1 MSTFPP
7 CQRRRNQS
15 AASELKKECWVLSFG
30 LACVV
35 TFLTTILCFSL
46 LVIICSY
53 VFLFV
58 FMFYYYYLYVF
69 YIFFYF
75 FIYFHIFHIFLYFS
89 YVLLFF
95 PMLEPGVVSIL
106 LVRVLALTNEQYK
119 EGVENGDTC
128 NMPFK

>member
-1 MSTFPP
+1 MCFY
-7 CQRRRNQS
+7 
-15 AASELKKECWVLSFG
+15 LF
-30 LACVV
+30 
-35 TFLTTILCFSL
+35 LCF
-46 LVIICSY
+46 IITIY
-53 VFLFV
+53 
-58 FMFYYYYLYVF
+58 M
-69 YIFFYF
+69 F
-75 FIYFHIFHIFLYFS
+75 FIFCYLFIFFHIFHIFLYFS